1 MKDKSKVIL
10 IIAILAIAAI
20 IAWIFYGIINGGKNP
35 IATMQVSYVDNDG
48 NTQTGTV
55 KIELDPKVAPE
66 SVANFVNL
74 ANNGYYDNLTFHR
87 IVSDFMI
94 QGGSGDGTG
103 AGSAKLSDLDK
114 KIQANSSSDYTYSI
128 KGEFA
133 NNNINNNLKFEK
145 GVIGMARSDYSSYGL
160 TEEGYNSASSQ
171 FFIVT
176 TDKKETLDTLN
187 YNYASFG
194 KVIEGYEIVE
204 AISNVKVTAEEGS
217 SEASKPENA
226 PVITSIRVDTFG
238 ANYKIPETIN
248 YDTVLQTV
256 QQYQNYYQQLFNNS
270 NSSTSAETTEKSN
283 DEQATE

>member
-1 MKDKSKVIL
+1 MKDKSKFIL

-35 IATMQVSYVDNDG
+35 IATMEVSYVDNDG

-55 KIELDPKVAPE
+55 KIELDPSVAPE

-74 ANNGYYDNLTFHR
+74 ANNGFYDNLTFHR

-94 QGGSGDGTG
+94 QGGSSDGTG
-103 AGSAKLSDLDK
+103 SGSAKLSDLDK

-160 TEEGYNSASSQ
+160 TEEGYNSGSSQ

-176 TDKKETLDTLN
+176 TDKKETLDSLN

-194 KVIEGYEIVE
+194 KVIEGYEVVE
-204 AISNVKVTAEEGS
+204 AISNVKVTTEEGS

-226 PVITSIRVDTFG
+226 PIITSIRVDTFG

-270 NSSTSAETTEKSN
+270 NSSTSAETTETSN

>member
-1 MKDKSKVIL
+1 MKDKSKFIL

-35 IATMQVSYVDNDG
+35 IATMEVSYVDNDG

-55 KIELDPKVAPE
+55 KIELDPSVAPE

-74 ANNGYYDNLTFHR
+74 ANNGFYDNLTFHR

-94 QGGSGDGTG
+94 QGGSSDGTG
-103 AGSAKLSDLDK
+103 SGSAKLSDLDK

-160 TEEGYNSASSQ
+160 TEEGYNSGSSQ

-176 TDKKETLDTLN
+176 TDKKETLDSLN

-194 KVIEGYEIVE
+194 KVIEGYEVVE
-204 AISNVKVTAEEGS
+204 AISNVKVTTEEGS

-270 NSSTSAETTEKSN
+270 NSSTSAETTEASN

>member
-1 MKDKSKVIL
+1 MKDISKFIL
-10 IIAILAIAAI
+10 VIAILAITAI

-35 IATMQVSYVDNDG
+35 IATMEVSYVDNDG

-55 KIELDPKVAPE
+55 KIELDPSVAPE

-74 ANNGYYDNLTFHR
+74 ANNGFYDNLTFHR

-103 AGSAKLSDLDK
+103 SGSAKLSDLDK

-160 TEEGYNSASSQ
+160 TEEGYNSGSSQ

-176 TDKKETLDTLN
+176 TDKKETLDSLN

-194 KVIEGYEIVE
+194 KVIEGYEVVE
-204 AISNVKVTAEEGS
+204 AISNVKVTTEEGS

-226 PVITSIRVDTFG
+226 PVIKSIRVDTFG
-238 ANYKIPETIN
+238 AKYKKPETIN

-270 NSSTSAETTEKSN
+270 STTNVTTETADDN
-283 DEQATE
+283 QTAQ

>member
-1 MKDKSKVIL
+1 MKDKSKFIL

-35 IATMQVSYVDNDG
+35 IATMEVSYVDNDG

-55 KIELDPKVAPE
+55 KIELDPSVAPE

-74 ANNGYYDNLTFHR
+74 ANNGFYDNLTFHR

-94 QGGSGDGTG
+94 QGGSSDGTG
-103 AGSAKLSDLDK
+103 SGSAKLSDLDK

-160 TEEGYNSASSQ
+160 TEEGYNSGSSQ

-176 TDKKETLDTLN
+176 TDKKETLDSLN

-194 KVIEGYEIVE
+194 KVIEGYEVVE
-204 AISNVKVTAEEGS
+204 AISNVKVTTEEGS

-270 NSSTSAETTEKSN
+270 NSSTSAETTETSN

>member
-1 MKDKSKVIL
+1 MKDISKFIL
-10 IIAILAIAAI
+10 VIAILAITAI

-35 IATMQVSYVDNDG
+35 IATMEVSYVDNDG
-48 NTQTGTV
+48 NTQTGIV
-55 KIELDPKVAPE
+55 KIELYPSVAPE

-74 ANNGYYDNLTFHR
+74 ANNGFYDNLTFHR

-103 AGSAKLSDLDK
+103 SGSAKLSDLDK

-160 TEEGYNSASSQ
+160 TEEGYNSGSSQ

-176 TDKKETLDTLN
+176 TDKKETLDSLN

-194 KVIEGYEIVE
+194 KVIEGYEVVE
-204 AISNVKVTAEEGS
+204 AISNVKVTTEEGS

-226 PVITSIRVDTFG
+226 PVIKSIRVDTFG
-238 ANYKIPETIN
+238 AKYKKPETIN
-248 YDTVLQTV
+248 YDKVLQTV
-256 QQYQNYYQQLFNNS
+256 QEYQKYYQQLFNNS
-270 NSSTSAETTEKSN
+270 STTNITTETADDN
-283 DEQATE
+283 QTAQ

>member
-1 MKDKSKVIL
+1 MKDKSKFIL
-10 IIAILAIAAI
+10 IIAILAIVAI

-35 IATMQVSYVDNDG
+35 IATMEVSYVDNDG

-55 KIELDPKVAPE
+55 KIELDPSAAPE

-74 ANNGYYDNLTFHR
+74 ANNGFYDNLTFHR

-94 QGGSGDGTG
+94 QGGSSDGTG
-103 AGSAKLSDLDK
+103 SGSAKLSDLDK

-133 NNNINNNLKFEK
+133 NNNINNKLKFQK

-176 TDKKETLDTLN
+176 TDKKETLDSLN

-194 KVIEGYEIVE
+194 KVIEGYEVVE
-204 AISNVKVTAEEGS
+204 AISNVKVTTEEGS

-226 PVITSIRVDTFG
+226 PIITSIRVDTFG

-270 NSSTSAETTEKSN
+270 NSSTSAETTETSN

>member
-1 MKDKSKVIL
+1 MKDKSKFIL

-35 IATMQVSYVDNDG
+35 IATMEVSYVDNDG

-55 KIELDPKVAPE
+55 KIELDPSVAPE

-74 ANNGYYDNLTFHR
+74 ANNGFYDNLTFHR

-94 QGGSGDGTG
+94 QGGSSDGTG
-103 AGSAKLSDLDK
+103 SGSAKLSDLDK

-160 TEEGYNSASSQ
+160 TEEGYNSGSSQ

-176 TDKKETLDTLN
+176 TDKKETLDSLN

-194 KVIEGYEIVE
+194 KVIEGYEVVE
-204 AISNVKVTAEEGS
+204 AISNVKVTTEEGS

-226 PVITSIRVDTFG
+226 PIITSIRVDTFG
-238 ANYKIPETIN
+238 ANYKIPETI
-248 YDTVLQTV
+248 TISKL
-256 QQYQNYYQQLFNNS
+256 L
-270 NSSTSAETTEKSN
+270 STII
-283 DEQATE
+283 

>member
-1 MKDKSKVIL
+1 MKDKSKFIL

-35 IATMQVSYVDNDG
+35 IATMEVSYVDNDG

-55 KIELDPKVAPE
+55 KIELDPNVAPE

-74 ANNGYYDNLTFHR
+74 ANNGFYDNLTFHR

-94 QGGSGDGTG
+94 QGGSSDGTG
-103 AGSAKLSDLDK
+103 SGSAKLSDLDK

-160 TEEGYNSASSQ
+160 TEEGYNSGSSQ

-176 TDKKETLDTLN
+176 TDKKETLDSLN

-194 KVIEGYEIVE
+194 KVIEGYEVVE
-204 AISNVKVTAEEGS
+204 AISNVKVTTEEGS

-270 NSSTSAETTEKSN
+270 NSSTSAETTETSN

>member
-1 MKDKSKVIL
+1 MKDKSKFIL

-35 IATMQVSYVDNDG
+35 IATMEVSYVDNEG

-55 KIELDPKVAPE
+55 KIELDPSVAPE

-74 ANNGYYDNLTFHR
+74 ANNGFYDNLTFHR

-94 QGGSGDGTG
+94 QGGSSDGTG
-103 AGSAKLSDLDK
+103 SGSAKLSDLDK

-160 TEEGYNSASSQ
+160 TEEGYNSGSSQ

-176 TDKKETLDTLN
+176 TDKKETLDSLN

-194 KVIEGYEIVE
+194 KVIEGYEVVE
-204 AISNVKVTAEEGS
+204 AISNVKVTTEEGS

-270 NSSTSAETTEKSN
+270 NSSTSAETTETSN

>member
-35 IATMQVSYVDNDG
+35 IATMQVSYIDNDG

-176 TDKKETLDTLN
+176 TDKKETLDSLN

-204 AISNVKVTAEEGS
+204 AISNVKVTTEEGS
-217 SEASKPENA
+217 SETSKPENA

-270 NSSTSAETTEKSN
+270 NSSTSVETTETSN